1 MDITKEELRQIIKE
15 ELEAVLSEQELEEGF
30 FSKIFG
36 SKKEEPPK
44 VKPFRAKQ
52 KDLKRTGTAAVA
64 PSSIKNAEMI
74 AAKYEKAGMKEKAAK
89 VRKAIEMAKAGSVS
103 PEQFNK
109 LFETD
114 LPETK

>member
-1 MDITKEELRQIIKE
+1 MDIKKEELRQIIKE

-44 VKPFRAKQ
+44 IEPFKAKQ

-64 PSSIKNAEMI
+64 PSSIENAEMI
-74 AAKYEKAGMKEKAAK
+74 AAKYEKAGLKEKAAK
-89 VRKAIEMAKAGSVS
+89 VRKAIEMAKAGSIG
-103 PEQFNK
+103 PKQFNE
-109 LFETD
+109 LFESD